1 MTEPMWVYADFE
13 VEPSLLMEAGARV
26 EGDKPGVPDENIRLR
41 WNEAGDGVRVVCPPE
56 NGAWA
61 GSLVWDATR
70 VGWSVVFDGGWIK
83 PSYCR
88 ILVDV
93 EGLDRTIASRRA
105 SVSRLTT
112 FWNQLP

>member
-1 MTEPMWVYADFE
+1 MSEPLWVSVEFE

-26 EGDKPGVPDENIRLR
+26 EGDKPGLPDENIRLR
-41 WNEAGDGVRVVCPPE
+41 WNEARDKVRVVCPPE
-56 NGAWA
+56 HGAWS
-61 GSLVWDATR
+61 GLLVWSR
-70 VGWSVVFDGGWIK
+70 SRGGWVIAFDSK
-83 PSYCR
+83 WMTPSYCR

-93 EGLDRTIASRRA
+93 NALDRMIVDRRA